1 MKIKFFLFGIGTFI
15 PGIFNLF
22 ARPTGGTSDS
32 KYCYSVWL
40 RHLVKLNEAGS
51 TDIPKRI
58 LELGPGDSLG
68 VGLAALLSGS
78 DQYTAL
84 DVHKY
89 SDIKSNLKIFDEL
102 IDLFK
107 KREPIPN
114 GKEFSRIRPELE
126 NYKFPFEILSNKIL
140 NNSLNPDRVLKIRNA
155 IISENKSIF
164 NYLVPWTFDNLKKNH
179 YDYLLAQA
187 SFEYVQNMDLLL
199 KNFKNYLSLNSYL
212 STIIDYSSHHLSD
225 IWNEHWTC
233 SDLLWYFFK
242 GKQPHFL
249 NRLTHDNYISYF
261 NKYNYE
267 ILINLRKK
275 KKSQYSRFNLSHRFR
290 NISEEDL
297 NTSGGFFVTKV
308 NKTND

>member
-102 IDLFK
+102 IDLFN
-107 KREPIPN
+107 EDDQ
-114 GKEFSRIRPELE
+114 S
-126 NYKFPFEILSNKIL
+126 
-140 NNSLNPDRVLKIRNA
+140 
-155 IISENKSIF
+155 
-164 NYLVPWTFDNLKKNH
+164 
-179 YDYLLAQA
+179 
-187 SFEYVQNMDLLL
+187 
-199 KNFKNYLSLNSYL
+199 
-212 STIIDYSSHHLSD
+212 LSD
-225 IWNEHWTC
+225 E
-233 SDLLWYFFK
+233 
-242 GKQPHFL
+242 
-249 NRLTHDNYISYF
+249 
-261 NKYNYE
+261 
-267 ILINLRKK
+267 
-275 KKSQYSRFNLSHRFR
+275 
-290 NISEEDL
+290 
-297 NTSGGFFVTKV
+297 NTST
-308 NKTND
+308 